1 MIPYLRGGTEGNL
14 SREGGSSSSSDSGG
28 GSKRCMA
35 FLELVHTSEVGV
47 DLM

>member
-14 SREGGSSSSSDSGG
+14 SGGRRKQQRSDGGG

-35 FLELVHTSEVGV
+35 FFRVGAV